1 MNEGIGRGRGLTKKS
16 QISSNCGRVIGRRMP
31 PQRREHKDTSKGHT
45 RPLIRPGIVAV
56 GVYQV
61 EYNFTTLNVSNVYN
75 FSWLIYICLL
85 ISVICL
91 CRLDC

>member
-1 MNEGIGRGRGLTKKS
+1 
-16 QISSNCGRVIGRRMP
+16 MP

-61 EYNFTTLNVSNVYN
+61 EYNFTTLNIRFLSRR
-75 FSWLIYICLL
+75 
-85 ISVICL
+85 VINTDTKVTK
-91 CRLDC
+91 RSDVVIDNIRYTPRHGSKW